1 MSRLLGGVSLAVVL
15 ALATAGCS
23 GSDQSDSVNTPTT
36 STTATRTATT
46 TTTAAPA
53 TTTTTAAV
61 DDGIETD
68 GDTVT
73 ADTIYVGLLADLSGP
88 LSSNDVDLVD
98 AQLVFWSDL
107 NETGGIAGR
116 QVELLIADTGSD
128 LAAHQA
134 AYERLK
140 SRVVLF
146 SHTAGSQ
153 NTAAIADDLV
163 ADTRLAVAAGSYS
176 GWADPG
182 IGANVIAT
190 GSSYCIEAMNG
201 LNAIAI
207 AHQEQTGAL
216 PILAIATDG
225 SVYGEDS
232 ATGARI
238 LAEELGLEVRF
249 DGGGTID
256 PVRDN
261 SAIGGEIA
269 GIGADWTWLATDP
282 ASAAEIVAAAL
293 TEGYAGAW
301 SGAAPSFSPRL
312 LATELGDYLAENWL
326 HSALLSPMGAEVAGM
341 PERLCGSRRCLPRPV
356 SERRPGQGL
365 PRVRGS
371 QTDPR
376 TRRRTGRP
384 DPRGCAGGPHR
395 SRRTGFCRHQ
405 PTDRVRRQSSTM
417 RRREPRLSTDQTRTP
432 STNRVASPRPW
443 PRARFPLTTLSPT
456 SMHRRSR
463 PNTAST
469 APAIPSSSRRTRA
482 SSSPS
487 QRPRASV
494 RSPCP
499 RCQRRRPP
507 AWRPERPSDRFPC

>member
-1 MSRLLGGVSLAVVL
+1 VSRLLGGVSLAVVL

-46 TTTAAPA
+46 ATTAAPA

-146 SHTAGSQ
+146 SHTVGSQ

-225 SVYGEDS
+225 TVYGEDS

-341 PERLCGSRRCLPRPV
+341 PGVYAALADAYPDRYPSDALVKGYLGFAAAKQILERAAELGDLTPEGMLAARTDLGELVFAGISPPTVFADNPNDAATRATALYRPNKDTFDQQGGLTATLAEGAV
-356 SERRPGQGL
+356 SPYDL
-365 PRVRGS
+365 VA
-371 QTDPR
+371 DF
-376 TRRRTGRP
+376 
-384 DPRGCAGGPHR
+384 D
-395 SRRTGFCRHQ
+395 
-405 PTDRVRRQSSTM
+405 
-417 RRREPRLSTDQTRTP
+417 
-432 STNRVASPRPW
+432 ASPV
-443 PRARFPLTTLSPT
+443 AAEYRFDGPCYTVV
-456 SMHRRSR
+456 
-463 PNTAST
+463 
-469 APAIPSSSRRTRA
+469 IP
-482 SSSPS
+482 
-487 QRPRASV
+487 
-494 RSPCP
+494 
-499 RCQRRRPP
+499 
-507 AWRPERPSDRFPC
+507 EDEG